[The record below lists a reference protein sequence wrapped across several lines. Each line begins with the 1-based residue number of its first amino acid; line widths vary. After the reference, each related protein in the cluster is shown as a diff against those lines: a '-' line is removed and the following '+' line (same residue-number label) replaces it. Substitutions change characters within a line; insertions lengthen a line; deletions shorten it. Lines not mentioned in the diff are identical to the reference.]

1 MFYQGSLQE
10 GISTAVG
17 QQKLVLCFVT
27 NENEES
33 QTWENEYLQDS
44 SVSSRP
50 PYLRK
55 MEPCGVRHMQRY
67 MKSRFEGYLSK
78 LIETQ
83 AVALR
88 LIAESEEAG
97 YLSQIFPLPKTPT
110 VVIMKHGELKEY
122 IAAGTSKDDFLRRI
136 LVAFNA
142 APPAA
147 SAASSSASPSAS
159 PTRLAAPVSAP
170 APTSVIAP
178 APSTSPS
185 PASQTRTRSQSQL
198 QPRPEAQLQA
208 QVEAVGTAPQE
219 VVVNQVSQVDHLL
232 ADRAAKLKAQKEEA
246 EKRAKEERAKAKERA
261 KAEAQAAADTDGA
274 RVYQQAEQLKKRR
287 QSELEERRRIL
298 KRIEDDRE
306 ERRLRA
312 SQKEQERIESRRA
325 SDAAAS
331 TSTMQSKLPSTRT
344 RKVSEMASIQV
355 RLFDGSTIR
364 SRFETGDPLTVVRQ
378 WVDENRGES
387 KGPYTF
393 KQVLT
398 PLPNK
403 NIDAT
408 EESKSIG
415 ELGLIPSS
423 TLVLIPVQKYSSA
436 YRAEGRQETP
446 WSKLLALILGFF
458 TWLLGLVGLGG
469 GQRAAG
475 GGMEMGRQGSTPDA
489 TARTASEER
498 NRRVRGLQNLQR
510 DHQLYNGNSLNFEPR
525 PDDDDD
531 DET

>member
-17 QQKLVLCFVT
+17 QQKLVVCFVT

-44 SVSSRP
+44 S
-50 PYLRK
+50 
-55 MEPCGVRHMQRY
+55 
-67 MKSRFEGYLSK
+67 LSK

-142 APPAA
+142 APPAST

-159 PTRLAAPVSAP
+159 PTRLAAPVPAP
-170 APTSVIAP
+170 APVVAPAP

-185 PASQTRTRSQSQL
+185 PASPTSQTRTRSPSQS

-208 QVEAVGTAPQE
+208 QVEAIATAPQE

-246 EKRAKEERAKAKERA
+246 EKRAKEERAKAKEKA

-312 SQKEQERIESRRA
+312 SQKEQQRIESRRA
-325 SDAAAS
+325 SDATAS
-331 TSTMQSKLPSTRT
+331 ASTMQSKLPSTST

-364 SRFETGDPLTVVRQ
+364 SRFKTVDPLTVVRQ
-378 WVDENRGES
+378 WVDETRGES

-436 YRAEGRQETP
+436 YRADDRQQSP

-469 GQRAAG
+469 GQRAARG
-475 GGMEMGRQGSTPDA
+475 DTEIGRRGSTPDA

-510 DHQLYNGNSLNFEPR
+510 DHQLYNGNSVCCLFCLVLQQGEP
-525 PDDDDD
+525 
-531 DET
+531 

>member
-33 QTWENEYLQDS
+33 QTWENEYLQDNS
-44 SVSSRP
+44 
-50 PYLRK
+50 
-55 MEPCGVRHMQRY
+55 
-67 MKSRFEGYLSK
+67 LSK

-142 APPAA
+142 APPAT

-159 PTRLAAPVSAP
+159 PTRLAAPVPAP
-170 APTSVIAP
+170 APASVTAP

-185 PASQTRTRSQSQL
+185 PASQTRTRSQSQSQS
-198 QPRPEAQLQA
+198 QPQPQPQPQSQSRPEAQLQA
-208 QVEAVGTAPQE
+208 QVEAVGAAPQE
-219 VVVNQVSQVDHLL
+219 VVVSQVNQVDHLL

-246 EKRAKEERAKAKERA
+246 EKRAKEERAKAKEKA
-261 KAEAQAAADTDGA
+261 KAEAQAAANTEGA
-274 RVYQQAEQLKKRR
+274 RVYEQAEQLKRRR

-312 SQKEQERIESRRA
+312 SQKEQQRIESRRA
-325 SDAAAS
+325 SDAAVS
-331 TSTMQSKLPSTRT
+331 TSTLQSKLPSTSP

-364 SRFETGDPLTVVRQ
+364 SRFKTGDPLTVVRE
-378 WVDENRGES
+378 WVDETRGES

-436 YRAEGRQETP
+436 YRAEDQQASP
-446 WSKLLALILGFF
+446 WSRFLALILGFF
-458 TWLLGLVGLGG
+458 TWLLSLVGLGG
-469 GQRAAG
+469 EQGAGRGDTEIGRRGSRAAN
-475 GGMEMGRQGSTPDA
+475 A

>member
-1 MFYQGSLQE
+1 MFYQGTLQE

-33 QTWENEYLQDS
+33 ETWENEYLQDS
-44 SVSSRP
+44 S
-50 PYLRK
+50 
-55 MEPCGVRHMQRY
+55 
-67 MKSRFEGYLSK
+67 LSK

-136 LVAFNA
+136 LVVFNA
-142 APPAA
+142 APPAT
-147 SAASSSASPSAS
+147 SAPAPAHAAPSSASPSAS
-159 PTRLAAPVSAP
+159 PTRLTAPISVP
-170 APTSVIAP
+170 AS
-178 APSTSPS
+178 STSPS
-185 PASQTRTRSQSQL
+185 PASHTRTQSQSQS

-208 QVEAVGTAPQE
+208 QVEAVGAAPQE
-219 VVVNQVSQVDHLL
+219 VVVNQISHVDHLL
-232 ADRAAKLKAQKEEA
+232 ADRAAKIKAQKEEA
-246 EKRAKEERAKAKERA
+246 EKRAKEERAKAQEKAR
-261 KAEAQAAADTDGA
+261 AEAQAGANTGGA
-274 RVYQQAEQLKKRR
+274 RVYQQAEELKKRR

-312 SQKEQERIESRRA
+312 SQKEQQRIESRRA

-331 TSTMQSKLPSTRT
+331 TSPMQSKLPSTST
-344 RKVSEMASIQV
+344 KKVSEMASIQV

-364 SRFETGDPLTVVRQ
+364 SRFKTADPLTVVRQ
-378 WVDENRGES
+378 WVDETRGET

-408 EESKSIG
+408 EEGKSIG

-436 YRAEGRQETP
+436 YRAEERQESS
-446 WSKLLALILGFF
+446 WSRLIALILGFF
-458 TWLLGLVGLGG
+458 TWLLGLVGLAG
-469 GQRAAG
+469 GQGAARG
-475 GGMEMGRQGSTPDA
+475 DMQIGRQSNGPDA

-525 PDDDDD
+525 PDDDD
-531 DET
+531 ET

>member
-17 QQKLVLCFVT
+17 QQKLVVCFVT

-44 SVSSRP
+44 S
-50 PYLRK
+50 
-55 MEPCGVRHMQRY
+55 
-67 MKSRFEGYLSK
+67 LSK

-142 APPAA
+142 APPAT

-159 PTRLAAPVSAP
+159 PTRLTAPVPAPAHAP
-170 APTSVIAP
+170 APASVVAP

-185 PASQTRTRSQSQL
+185 PASPTSQTRTRSPSQS

-208 QVEAVGTAPQE
+208 QVEAIATAPQE

-246 EKRAKEERAKAKERA
+246 EKRAKEERAKAKEKA
-261 KAEAQAAADTDGA
+261 NAEAQAAADTDGA

-287 QSELEERRRIL
+287 QSELQERRRIL

-312 SQKEQERIESRRA
+312 SQKEQQRIESRRA
-325 SDAAAS
+325 SDATAS
-331 TSTMQSKLPSTRT
+331 TSVMQTKLPSTST
-344 RKVSEMASIQV
+344 KKVSEMASIQV

-364 SRFETGDPLTVVRQ
+364 SRFKTGDPLTVVRQ
-378 WVDENRGES
+378 WVDETRGES

-436 YRAEGRQETP
+436 YRADDRQQSP
-446 WSKLLALILGFF
+446 WGKLLTLIMGFF

-469 GQRAAG
+469 GQRAARG
-475 GGMEMGRQGSTPDA
+475 DTEIGRRGSMPDA
-489 TARTASEER
+489 TPRTASEER

-525 PDDDDD
+525 PDDDNN
-531 DET
+531 ET